1 MYLDE
6 AVEANI
12 TTNNFLAHSVVFA
25 MIRVPTFRLNMLK
38 VRMILVSVVMILL
51 AIVSASGQP
60 LSLTIEDAVSRA
72 IETSR
77 LLKASRARVS
87 QSEAK
92 IEEANIGSLPTFTL
106 TGGYNRLSNVPAFT
120 FDNASTITGLLTL
133 LNALPGSS
141 LQGQFSETY
150 INNAGAVVRQQSAN
164 SAPTFPIILDQIQ
177 FQLNAQQVLY
187 AGGRIDASKE
197 IAKYTTEASRFDVE
211 NDKLSIAFAVRQAY
225 WAMYK
230 AQELRKS
237 LDESAKQLSAR
248 IVDAKNMNKA
258 GMLTSNDVLKLQV
271 SLSNI
276 NVQILDIDNQIRSG
290 MIAMNNLIGVPLTT
304 ELQLATNPQNV
315 PKNAEQQSELVSY
328 AISRRPDILA
338 NEKRIS
344 AAQSA
349 INLSEASW
357 YPTVA
362 LAGNVLYANPN
373 QRVFPVRSQFDA
385 TWAVGINFSWNIWN
399 WNLTRYQ
406 TDESKAQ
413 LIQIEES
420 TKALQDNIK
429 VEVMQ
434 NYMSLQPAKERI
446 KVSNESVQQAED
458 NYSIISN
465 KLKAGTATSTD
476 VLEAQSLLLQS
487 KINTISATVDYE
499 IAQVKLMKSLGK

>member
-1 MYLDE
+1 
-6 AVEANI
+6 
-12 TTNNFLAHSVVFA
+12 
-25 MIRVPTFRLNMLK
+25 MLHA
-38 VRMILVSVVMILL
+38 RMIIVTGAVILYS
-51 AIVSASGQP
+51 IVSANGQP
-60 LSLTIEDAVSRA
+60 LSLTIEDAVKRA
-72 IETSR
+72 TETSR
-77 LLKASRARVS
+77 ILKASRTRVS

-92 IEEANIGSLPTFTL
+92 VEQANIASLPTFTL
-106 TGGYNRLSNVPAFT
+106 TGGYNRLSDVPAFS

-141 LQGQFSETY
+141 LQGQFSQSY
-150 INNAGAVVRQQSAN
+150 INSAGQVVREQSAN
-164 SAPTFPIILDQIQ
+164 SAPTFPVILDQIQ

-197 IAKYTTEASRFDVE
+197 IAKFSAEASRYDVE
-211 NDKLSIAFAVRQAY
+211 NDKISIAFAVRQAY

-248 IVDAKNMNKA
+248 ITDAKNMNKA

-290 MIAMNNLIGVPLTT
+290 MIAMNNLIGVALTT
-304 ELQLATNPQNV
+304 ELQLATNPQNEV
-315 PKNAEQQSELVSY
+315 KNTEQQSELVSY
-328 AISRRPDILA
+328 AVSRRPDILA
-338 NEKRIS
+338 NQKRIN

-349 INLSEASW
+349 ISLSESNW

-362 LAGNVLYANPN
+362 IGGNVLYANPN
-373 QRVFPVRSQFDA
+373 QRVFPVRSRFDA
-385 TWAVGINFSWNIWN
+385 TWALGINFSWNIWN

-420 TKALQDNIK
+420 TKALEDNVK

-446 KVSNESVQQAED
+446 KVSNESVLQAED
-458 NYSIISN
+458 NYNIVSN

-499 IAQVKLMKSLGK
+499 LAQVKLLKSLGK